1 MTERNRRGDS
11 FWLQYGSQKER
22 FFIEKIGNSCS
33 LFCFIVIYLW
43 QRNFVK
49 ICFFEQIL
57 LG

>member
-1 MTERNRRGDS
+1 MVAVRQSKGTV
-11 FWLQYGSQKER
+11 
-22 FFIEKIGNSCS
+22 FIEKIGNSCS
-33 LFCFIVIYLW
+33 LFCFVVIYLW